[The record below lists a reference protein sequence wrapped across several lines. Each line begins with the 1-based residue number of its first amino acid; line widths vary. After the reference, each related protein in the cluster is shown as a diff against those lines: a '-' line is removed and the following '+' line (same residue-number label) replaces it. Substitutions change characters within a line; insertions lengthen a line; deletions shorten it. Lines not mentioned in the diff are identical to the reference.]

1 MITRLMLANSKLNSR
16 LKSIKSRLRRAHFI
30 CSCRTQHVKLDI
42 GKNVRFHHPIRVY
55 GVGGTIQIA
64 DGVSFAWDGG
74 GKWLGPIGF
83 EMHRANANVSI
94 GRNAV
99 IMRAVRFI
107 CFDNIAVGENATLGD
122 GCLLLD
128 SDVHNFTPGRW
139 NRPVEGR
146 RIVLGDC
153 VHLAPDVTVLKGVT
167 IGRNTMIGNRS
178 VVQNNLPENSV
189 ALGNPARVFLTYA
202 CPAEAK

>member
-1 MITRLMLANSKLNSR
+1 MLARVKFIN
-16 LKSIKSRLRRAHFI
+16 RLRLCWRRGHFI
-30 CSCRTQHVKLDI
+30 WSCRRQNVRLDI

-55 GVGGTIQIA
+55 GVGGTIKIE
-64 DGVSFAWDGG
+64 DGVSFAWSGG

-99 IMRAVRFI
+99 IMRAVRI
-107 CFDNIAVGENATLGD
+107 VCFDNIAVGESATLGD

-128 SDVHNFTPGRW
+128 SDVHNFTPGQW

-167 IGRNTMIGNRS
+167 IGRNTIVGTKS
-178 VVQNNLPENSV
+178 VVQKSLPENCV
-189 ALGNPARVFLTYA
+189 ALGNPARVFLTHSL
-202 CPAEAK
+202 PAGAK